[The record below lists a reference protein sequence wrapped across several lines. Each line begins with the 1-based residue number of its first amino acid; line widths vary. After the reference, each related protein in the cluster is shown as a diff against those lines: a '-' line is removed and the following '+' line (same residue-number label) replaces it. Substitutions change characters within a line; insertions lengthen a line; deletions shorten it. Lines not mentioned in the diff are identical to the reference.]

1 MAGFWFWRSRDI
13 EARRPALF
21 QRAEC
26 VATPA
31 PTPRATMPMIARHG
45 LVAPAATVVSGSRA
59 RPARRVSAMNNSTGV
74 HVPRR
79 RSRAH
84 LLCVVT
90 GAPRPALASPRGS
103 RVVRSAAAADALHA
117 DDPSEDRRDVM
128 KANRTDGDKIAEDDD
143 PASRRVRY
151 AYLALMVLAS
161 ATAVAVSFFGPSP
174 TLPEAIVPFM
184 PRGFHCFDF
193 ASVPGAFVRFVDYYG
208 TAVFAQAGVV
218 TAGMARMNFL
228 GCLIIGCITA
238 MGGGSFRG
246 FVLGEQVF
254 WAQVSSSS

>member
-1 MAGFWFWRSRDI
+1 MTRTHRGSTPPWWKCGSNPRCERDPRRVVRTPPPRGCSRRGRAFATCHRRRCAPSGVCSTSPKRVQVFVAGFWFWRSRDI

-45 LVAPAATVVSGSRA
+45 LIAPAATVVSGSRA

-117 DDPSEDRRDVM
+117 DDPLRGPTRRHE
-128 KANRTDGDKIAEDDD
+128 GQ
-143 PASRRVRY
+143 PHGRR
-151 AYLALMVLAS
+151 
-161 ATAVAVSFFGPSP
+161 
-174 TLPEAIVPFM
+174 
-184 PRGFHCFDF
+184 
-193 ASVPGAFVRFVDYYG
+193 
-208 TAVFAQAGVV
+208 
-218 TAGMARMNFL
+218 
-228 GCLIIGCITA
+228 
-238 MGGGSFRG
+238 
-246 FVLGEQVF
+246 
-254 WAQVSSSS
+254 

>member
-1 MAGFWFWRSRDI
+1 
-13 EARRPALF
+13 
-21 QRAEC
+21 
-26 VATPA
+26 
-31 PTPRATMPMIARHG
+31 MPMIARHG

-59 RPARRVSAMNNSTGV
+59 RPARRVSAMKNSTGV

-90 GAPRPALASPRGS
+90 GAPRPALASTRGS

-117 DDPSEDRRDVM
+117 DDPPEDRRDVM
-128 KANRTDGDKIAEDDD
+128 KANRTDADKIAEDAD

-184 PRGFHCFDF
+184 PRGFQCFDF

>member
-1 MAGFWFWRSRDI
+1 M
-13 EARRPALF
+13 
-21 QRAEC
+21 
-26 VATPA
+26 
-31 PTPRATMPMIARHG
+31 
-45 LVAPAATVVSGSRA
+45 
-59 RPARRVSAMNNSTGV
+59 
-74 HVPRR
+74 
-79 RSRAH
+79 
-84 LLCVVT
+84 CVVT

-128 KANRTDGDKIAEDDD
+128 KANRTDADKIAEDDD

-218 TAGMARMNFL
+218 TAGMA
-228 GCLIIGCITA
+228 A
-238 MGGGSFRG
+238 
-246 FVLGEQVF
+246 
-254 WAQVSSSS
+254 

>member
-1 MAGFWFWRSRDI
+1 
-13 EARRPALF
+13 
-21 QRAEC
+21 
-26 VATPA
+26 
-31 PTPRATMPMIARHG
+31 MIARHG

-59 RPARRVSAMNNSTGV
+59 RPARRVNAMKNSTGV

-84 LLCVVT
+84 LLCVIT
-90 GAPRPALASPRGS
+90 GAPRTALASPRGS
-103 RVVRSAAAADALHA
+103 RVVRSAAADALHA

-128 KANRTDGDKIAEDDD
+128 TANRTDADKIANAD

-184 PRGFHCFDF
+184 PRGFQCFDF

-254 WAQVSSSS
+254 WAQVSSS

>member
-1 MAGFWFWRSRDI
+1 
-13 EARRPALF
+13 
-21 QRAEC
+21 
-26 VATPA
+26 
-31 PTPRATMPMIARHG
+31 MIARHG
-45 LVAPAATVVSGSRA
+45 LIAPAATVVSGSRA
-59 RPARRVSAMNNSTGV
+59 RPARRVSAMKNSTGV

-79 RSRAH
+79 RSRAR

-117 DDPSEDRRDVM
+117 DDPPEDRRDVM
-128 KANRTDGDKIAEDDD
+128 KANRTDADKIAEDAD

-184 PRGFHCFDF
+184 PRGFQCFDF

-218 TAGMARMNFL
+218 TAGMSGMNFL
-228 GCLIIGCITA
+228 GCLVVGCITA